1 MAFGRP
7 QNEFPR
13 TWNSKSL
20 RFCLILLFFAFGSTL
35 FLHAENQG
43 SSPAASE
50 PGSPLDVSAW
60 AYRKPVIVTRP
71 GVQQLEM
78 DTEVLSR
85 AQPDFADLRLLHEG
99 NQISYVLERTT
110 LQRALTPQVTVT
122 NDAHNPRVG
131 RWILKLPQ
139 HNLPVTRLT
148 CSAKT
153 SLFERE
159 LTTYENVRDERGDA
173 YQHVLGRGSWTRTS
187 SWWKKDFS
195 LAFDSPPQSDT
206 IILET
211 NNGDNRPI
219 ELENFQLFY
228 PATRILFKANP
239 GDKPFLY
246 YGNPVVNPPRYD
258 LSLVAGDLLAA
269 SKADAS
275 LGVGEQLKKSWQ
287 SELEKA
293 GKGGVVFW
301 AVLGLVVVALLLVI
315 AKLLPKSRTNQTST
329 DQ

>member
-1 MAFGRP
+1 MKLA
-7 QNEFPR
+7 
-13 TWNSKSL
+13 SKLYLVSWL
-20 RFCLILLFFAFGSTL
+20 VALGTPL
-35 FLHAENQG
+35 FLCAENQDT
-43 SSPAASE
+43 SPASQQ
-50 PGSPLDVSAW
+50 GSPLDVSTW
-60 AYRKPVIVTRP
+60 SYRKPVIITRP

-78 DTEVLSR
+78 DPEVLSH

-99 NQISYVLERTT
+99 SQISYVLERTT
-110 LQRALTPQVTVT
+110 LQRALTPQVTAT

-139 HNLPVTRLT
+139 PNLPVTRLT

-159 LTTYENVRDERGDA
+159 LTASENVRDERGDE
-173 YQHVLGRGSWTRTS
+173 YQHALGRGSWTRTS
-187 SWWKKDFS
+187 SWWRKDFS
-195 LAFDSPPQSDT
+195 LAFDSPPQSDA

-211 NNGDNRPI
+211 DNGDNRPI

-228 PATRILFKANP
+228 PATRILFRANP
-239 GDKPFLY
+239 GDKLFLY
-246 YGNPVVNPPRYD
+246 YGNPGVNSPRYD

-269 SKADAS
+269 SKSDAS
-275 LGVGEQLKKSWQ
+275 LGAEEQLKKSWQ
-287 SELEKA
+287 SQLEKA

-315 AKLLPKSRTNQTST
+315 AKLLPKSGDNQSRTTS
-329 DQ
+329 